1 MVRKWHC
8 AAARLADSFTQ
19 GRIAVTPLLE
29 RLPTILVLAILVTIF
44 ISLRKH
50 TESVRVRLWIFAWA
64 LIFVHFFVQV
74 FETRSGVAEE
84 ILESIDLA
92 ALELGGM
99 VFLVSLMRG
108 VENRAQRLTLLLVLM
123 VPTAFHA
130 IAASFGCPVHWLMA
144 AALAL
149 GFFGGAVF
157 LFLANRT
164 RTIFTYC
171 LCAIVAGAGGWAIYH
186 QLRGSSDQ
194 GITAAMTLSFGL
206 SGVLYWRRFPRFS
219 WGVLTVA
226 GGFLAWGAVF
236 PAAALMDH
244 FYPKVQVN
252 PELWNVPKFFVA
264 FGMILALLEE
274 KSRII
279 EQASEREHAENA
291 LLERFSRITSRLLSG
306 SSPASLCT
314 EITEV
319 ITETTNFRRA
329 AIFLSADDN
338 SLSLAGESGFSSSG
352 RNALLERTGRW
363 NAGTIKRLCAVGKR
377 LENNSFRIRLRAPG
391 ESYPGSPMSEFGGE
405 VLVPMISSR
414 GAALGCLSLFSPM
427 DPGRLDAS
435 ALAKLEMLA
444 ADLAVTIENTRLH
457 HQLVRSEK
465 LAALGQLVAGVAHE
479 LNNPLTGI
487 IGYTELLA
495 EEVKQESAARRLD
508 KLGREAR
515 RMKRIVDGLL
525 RFARQ
530 SHPAARATSFEAAL
544 HDAIQLREYHFRKL
558 GIAIQSEVEPLL
570 PDLAIGEDELKQ
582 VLLNLLNN
590 AVDAV
595 EDSTERVIH
604 ISAARHGE
612 RVVIQFD
619 DSGPG
624 FTDLNRALD
633 PFYTTKPVGKG
644 TGLGLSICYGIV
656 RECGGDIHLSNKQ
669 PYGASVT
676 FEIPVALP
684 VAIPTPA

>member
-1 MVRKWHC
+1 MT
-8 AAARLADSFTQ
+8 L
-19 GRIAVTPLLE
+19 LLE
-29 RLPTILVLAILVTIF
+29 KLPTILVLAVLVAIF
-44 ISLRKH
+44 VSLRKH

-64 LIFVHFFVQV
+64 LIFVHFLIQV
-74 FETRSGVAEE
+74 FETRTGVVEE
-84 ILESIDLA
+84 IFESIDLV
-92 ALELGGM
+92 ALELSGV

-108 VENRAQRLTLLLVLM
+108 VENRAQRLTLLLLLM
-123 VPTAFHA
+123 VPTTFHA
-130 IAASFGCPVHWLMA
+130 IAASFDCPIHWLMA
-144 AALAL
+144 AAIAL
-149 GFFGGAVF
+149 SFLGGGAFPFFV
-157 LFLANRT
+157 NRKW
-164 RTIFTYC
+164 TIFTYC
-171 LCAIVAGAGGWAIYH
+171 LGALVAGVGGWAIYH
-186 QLRGSSDQ
+186 QLQGSA
-194 GITAAMTLSFGL
+194 GEGVTAALTLSFGL

-236 PAAALMDH
+236 PVGALMNH
-244 FYPKVQVN
+244 FYPKLQVN

-264 FGMILALLEE
+264 FGMILTLLEE

-306 SSPASLCT
+306 SIPASLCT

-319 ITETTNFRRA
+319 ITETANFLRA
-329 AIFLSADDN
+329 AIFLSTDDG
-338 SLSLAGESGFSSSG
+338 SLFLAGESGFSPAGG
-352 RNALLERTGRW
+352 RMLRERASRW
-363 NAGTIKRLCAVGKR
+363 NAGTIKRLCATGTR

-391 ESYPGSPMSEFGGE
+391 ESDPGSPMSEFGGE

-414 GAALGCLSLFSPM
+414 GAVLGCLSLFSPM
-427 DPGRLDAS
+427 NPTRLDAS
-435 ALAKLEMLA
+435 AIAKLEMLA
-444 ADLAVTIENTRLH
+444 ADLAVTIENARLH

-479 LNNPLTGI
+479 LNNPLAGI
-487 IGYTELLA
+487 IGYTELLT
-495 EEVKQESAARRLD
+495 EEVKKESSVRRLG
-508 KLGREAR
+508 KLGNEAR

-530 SHPAARATSFEAAL
+530 SHPAARATNFEAAL
-544 HDAIQLREYHFRKL
+544 HDAIQLREYHLRKL
-558 GIAIQSEVEPLL
+558 NVAIQSEVEPLL

-595 EDSTERVIH
+595 EESTERVIH

-612 RVVIQFD
+612 RVVIQFED
-619 DSGPG
+619 NGPG
-624 FTDLNRALD
+624 FADLNRALD

-656 RECGGDIHLSNKQ
+656 RECGGDIHLSNRQ

-676 FEIPVALP
+676 FEIPVAQP